1 MCPRVRRGGQ
11 PAPAR
16 RATRRR
22 HPVQHGAAAR
32 PQQAVPYYPSHWDM
46 EFKLILDRCMKP

>member
-1 MCPRVRRGGQ
+1 MSPGPVCPRVRRGGQ

-32 PQQAVPYYPSHWDM
+32 PQQAVPYYPSN
-46 EFKLILDRCMKP
+46 LDIGIWSLS